1 MATSIDITVFFVD
14 FERKFLFRR
23 RPNLVIT
30 HVRPIN
36 VFLNIKAV
44 GNKFRLSTSVPIRN
58 LTSQLKKL
66 QEKVRYDVIA
76 VVIYNSCT

>member
-36 VFLNIKAV
+36 VFLN
-44 GNKFRLSTSVPIRN
+44 LSKLLEIN
-58 LTSQLKKL
+58 L
-66 QEKVRYDVIA
+66 D
-76 VVIYNSCT
+76 